1 LTRYVNFRVALRWFY
16 GHLYSSQIFS
26 FRNVITGYNTDVEF
40 GGVTYHIQ
48 TEDKGLDT
56 PIILSLVYDRGTILA
71 AKRDPYD
78 DLIEKGFDEKLLA
91 ERLTK
96 QHKIICAAIK
106 KGRIED
112 LKVLT
117 QQKRNGRLAA
127 PVAPTAELLN
137 HLKQTEIAGDPL
149 SAAVIIEP
157 ETNGNGAFDP
167 FEDLTA
173 PIPMPKAPVSTRKE
187 PAKHVS
193 VPIVEGV
200 AVLEM
205 PAPLPVD
212 AVQVISD
219 LAGTARP
226 DSNKLSLDFIGDD
239 EFYGGSKAY
248 ITVMVCRGASRKVV
262 PDAEVMVKVL
272 GSSFRPLIFHSQTDK
287 NGISTVVLDIPSFH
301 SGRASILVRVISK
314 GEEVEA
320 RRPIIHG

>member
-1 LTRYVNFRVALRWFY
+1 M
-16 GHLYSSQIFS
+16 
-26 FRNVITGYNTDVEF
+26 ITGYNTDVEF

-71 AKRDPYD
+71 AKREPYD
-78 DLIEKGFDEKLLA
+78 DLIDKGFDERVLA

-96 QHKIICAAIK
+96 QHKLICAAVK

-117 QQKRNGRLAA
+117 AQKRNGR
-127 PVAPTAELLN
+127 V
-137 HLKQTEIAGDPL
+137 
-149 SAAVIIEP
+149 SAIEP
-157 ETNGNGAFDP
+157 TPEILEAAKAAGFVPEPASTPVVIEQDMGAPAFNP
-167 FEDLTA
+167 FEELA
-173 PIPMPKAPVSTRKE
+173 SPIPMPKAPVAFRAET
-187 PAKHVS
+187 PKHVS
-193 VPIVEGV
+193 VPVVEGV
-200 AVLEM
+200 AVVDIPE
-205 PAPLPVD
+205 PLPID
-212 AVQVISD
+212 AVRVVSD
-219 LAGTARP
+219 LAGTPRP

-239 EFYGGSKAY
+239 EFFGGSKAY
-248 ITVMVCRGASRKVV
+248 ITVMVCRGATRKVV

-287 NGISTVVLDIPSFH
+287 NGISTLVLDIPSFH

-320 RRPIIHG
+320 RRAIIHG

>member
-1 LTRYVNFRVALRWFY
+1 M
-16 GHLYSSQIFS
+16 
-26 FRNVITGYNTDVEF
+26 ITGYNTDVQF

-71 AKRDPYD
+71 AKREPYD

-117 QQKRNGRLAA
+117 QQKRNGRAVA
-127 PVAPTAELLN
+127 PVAPPAEFLD
-137 HLKQTEIAGDPL
+137 HLKQVENPADPL

-157 ETNGNGAFDP
+157 DASDNGVFDP
-167 FEDLTA
+167 FEELA
-173 PIPMPKAPVSTRKE
+173 SPIPMPKAPVSTRNE

-200 AVLEM
+200 AVVDL

-226 DSNKLSLDFIGDD
+226 DSNKLALDFIGDD
-239 EFYGGSKAY
+239 EFFGGSKAY
-248 ITVMVCRGASRKVV
+248 ITVMVCRGATRKVV
-262 PDAEVMVKVL
+262 SDAEVMVKVL

>member
-1 LTRYVNFRVALRWFY
+1 M
-16 GHLYSSQIFS
+16 
-26 FRNVITGYNTDVEF
+26 ITGYNTDVQF

-71 AKRDPYD
+71 AKREPYD
-78 DLIEKGFDEKLLA
+78 DLIENGFDERLLA

-96 QHKIICAAIK
+96 QHKTICAAIK

-117 QQKRNGRLAA
+117 QKKRDSRREA
-127 PVAPTAELLN
+127 PVAPPAEFLE
-137 HLKQTEIAGDPL
+137 HLKQAENLADPL

-157 ETNGNGAFDP
+157 SANGDVAFDP
-167 FEDLTA
+167 FEDLAA
-173 PIPMPKAPVSTRKE
+173 PIPMPKAPVSIRQE
-187 PAKHVS
+187 SAKHIS
-193 VPIVEGV
+193 VPVVEGV
-200 AVLEM
+200 AVVDIPE
-205 PAPLPVD
+205 PLPID
-212 AVQVISD
+212 AVRVLSD

-239 EFYGGSKAY
+239 EYYGGSKAY

-272 GSSFRPLIFHSQTDK
+272 GSSFRPLIFHSHTDT
-287 NGISTVVLDIPSFH
+287 NGIATVILELPSFH

-314 GEEVEA
+314 GEEIEA